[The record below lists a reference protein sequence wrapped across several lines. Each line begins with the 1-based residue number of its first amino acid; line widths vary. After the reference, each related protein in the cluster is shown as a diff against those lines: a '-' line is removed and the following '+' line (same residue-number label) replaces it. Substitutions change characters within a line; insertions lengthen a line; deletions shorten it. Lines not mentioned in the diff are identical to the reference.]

1 MINKNEWLVVGL
13 ITSCHGINGQV
24 KVKSLSD
31 FEERFLKPG
40 IRWLQKENESPRKI
54 KLTSGYKQPGKETF
68 IIKFEGINTRDNSE
82 QLKKYKILVKTN
94 KLPKLEKEE
103 FHLLEL
109 INLQVKILEN
119 DELKI
124 IGKVINLSQLPPSNR
139 TAALFLVTRCTKPLY
154 PLYIELLSFTTTK
167 EPGSIGLGDN
177 SIEQLI

>member
-1 MINKNEWLVVGL
+1 MINKNEWMIVGL

-40 IRWLQKENESPRKI
+40 IRWLQKDNESPSKI
-54 KLTSGYKQPGKETF
+54 ELTSGFKQPGKTTF
-68 IIKFEGINTRDNSE
+68 VIKLQGINTRNQAE

-94 KLPKLEKEE
+94 SLPKLGKEE

-109 INLQVKILEN
+109 INLQVKTLEN

-124 IGKVINLSQLPPSNR
+124 IGKVINLENEKNNLLIIELFKNKKKVLIPFVKEIVPIVDIKNN
-139 TAALFLVTRCTKPLY
+139 FLVINPPKGLM
-154 PLYIELLSFTTTK
+154 EL
-167 EPGSIGLGDN
+167 
-177 SIEQLI
+177 

>member
-40 IRWLQKENESPRKI
+40 IRWLQKDNEPPARI
-54 KLTSGYKQPGKETF
+54 ELISGFKQPRKETF
-68 IIKFEGINTRDNSE
+68 IIKFQGINTRDHAE
-82 QLKKYKILVKTN
+82 QLKKYKILVETN
-94 KLPKLEKEE
+94 KLPKLKKGE

-124 IGKVINLSQLPPSNR
+124 IGKVINLENEKNNL
-139 TAALFLVTRCTKPLY
+139 LV
-154 PLYIELLSFTTTK
+154 IELCKNQKKVLVPFVK
-167 EPGSIGLGDN
+167 EIVPEIDIKNNFIIIKPPKGLL
-177 SIEQLI
+177 EL